1 MILCLERAPEI
12 KSPCQ
17 LAVGAALQVKKW
29 MMTNLTNILSSQ
41 LL

>member
-12 KSPCQ
+12 KPHCQ

-29 MMTNLTNILSSQ
+29 MTNLTNILSSQ